1 MKEKRK
7 PSPRAVLAIIVASVM
22 ILTTLSILGVIVYFL
37 FDPLPYYDERR
48 GLEHWRSRD
57 FFAYEEVAEEKTFL
71 SSYPTADADYYYDYY
86 QAWFYAYDRTRS
98 LAFLTYDDPDVYAAA
113 KQSRLD
119 YIAGQSQTPAETEA
133 FGFSFC
139 SFDDIMI
146 ITKGRGKI
154 KKILDYEAFGY
165 NDATRTL
172 VFIRFDARGKKD
184 KPYMELA
191 NTDYEAFIAHFYGE
205 WFDWERGVGI
215 HLPE

>member
-1 MKEKRK
+1 MKEKKKLSART
-7 PSPRAVLAIIVASVM
+7 VLAVVLATVM
-22 ILTTLSILGVIVYFL
+22 ILTTLSILGFIVYFL
-37 FDPLPYYDERR
+37 FDPRPYYAEGGGLDE
-48 GLEHWRSRD
+48 WVCRD
-57 FFAYEEVAEEKTFL
+57 FFDVDEKKVFL
-71 SSYPTADADYYYDYY
+71 ETYDYADGDYHRDYY

-172 VFIRFDARGKKD
+172 VFIRFDASGKKD

-215 HLPE
+215 HLPK